1 MAEPDLDEPGEEGSL
16 VLEQR
21 FAIVPEWVIDAE
33 ISDCAYRLYSI
44 LLRYGQSSG
53 QRMPGRA
60 TLAARL
66 HKSSKDT
73 VDRAL
78 KELVRAGAVVVEH
91 RCRDGRHLTN
101 RYHVM
106 STPPAARGVS
116 PGDDGRTSAATHR
129 SGRNGAATPGR
140 TAAARVAAHMR
151 PDRVVPTEN
160 PPPPSAPPTTRA
172 GQDGGAGLAPG
183 DSALLAACGIANL
196 DQLARECQRLRRG
209 LGKPQAR
216 WSADRLLEVLRE
228 AVSVRGWPA
237 PLAAR
242 ALRTLAA
249 DPATLGPMRL
259 PCPGPWWDAAEQ
271 PHHEPLTDPALIAEQ
286 EALEA
291 RLSEA
296 GGSRVWAQQQARARL
311 AERGEP
317 ITRLAVARLACQ
329 LLDEAELTPC

>member
-1 MAEPDLDEPGEEGSL
+1 MAEPDLDELGEEGSL

-60 TLAARL
+60 ALAARL

-78 KELVRAGAVVVEH
+78 KELVRAGVVVVEH

-101 RYHVM
+101 RYHLM

-116 PGDDGRTSAATHR
+116 AGDGGRISAATRR

-140 TAAARVAAHMR
+140 TAAARVAASVR
-151 PDRVVPTEN
+151 PDPVVPTEN
-160 PPPPSAPPTTRA
+160 PPPSPPRVA
-172 GQDGGAGLAPG
+172 ADGRDGGGGLAPG
-183 DSALLAACGIANL
+183 DAALLAACGIDNL

-249 DPATLGPMRL
+249 DLTTLGPMRL

-271 PHHEPLTDPALIAEQ
+271 PHRERLTDPALIAEQ
-286 EALEA
+286 DALEA
-291 RLSEA
+291 RLAEA

-311 AERGEP
+311 ADRGEP
-317 ITRLAVARLACQ
+317 VTRLSVARLACQ
-329 LLDEAELTPC
+329 LLDEAELSAC

>member
-1 MAEPDLDEPGEEGSL
+1 MAEPDVDELGEEGSL

-21 FAIVPEWVIDAE
+21 FAIVPEWVIDAD

-53 QRMPGRA
+53 HRMPGRA

-78 KELVRAGAVVVEH
+78 KELARAGAVVVEH

-101 RYHVM
+101 RYHLM
-106 STPPAARGVS
+106 STPPAAGGFS
-116 PGDDGRTSAATHR
+116 AGDGGRNSAATR
-129 SGRNGAATPGR
+129 AGGRNGAATPSR
-140 TAAARVAAHMR
+140 TAAARVAANLR
-151 PDRVVPTEN
+151 PNPVVPTEN
-160 PPPPSAPPTTRA
+160 PPPPSPPTA
-172 GQDGGAGLAPG
+172 VPDGQDGGGGLPPE

-271 PHHEPLTDPALIAEQ
+271 PHREPLTDAALLAEQ

-296 GGSRVWAQQQARARL
+296 DGSRVWAQQQARAGL
-311 AERGEP
+311 ADRGEP
-317 ITRLAVARLACQ
+317 ITRLSVARLACH
-329 LLDEAELTPC
+329 LLDHAELTPC